1 MAGRNNNLIPLNERS
16 PEEQKKIASMGGKKS
31 GENKRRR
38 KAMREIA
45 SLFGNE
51 DAPAPVIARL
61 VQAGLLE
68 YGESCSMDEALLLA
82 QYSKALAGNTK
93 AAEFVRD
100 TAGQKPKDS
109 VEVTT
114 DNSEKLDEIINQL
127 GGKGLKEGD

>member
-1 MAGRNNNLIPLNERS
+1 MADKKDYLKTFDKLP

-31 GENKRRR
+31 GEVRRKK